1 MNDSALY
8 ELDQAS
14 VQGPLGRALAP
25 IDLVLRDR
33 AVTALVGPVGS
44 GKSTLLR
51 LLSGRTPAEGW
62 TIRGQW
68 RYRGEPLDP
77 GTRWNAPLPDV
88 AWVPQLRHAPVE
100 GFAAPEL
107 ASAWSRLEGALS
119 CGARVVLLDEPE
131 RGLPE
136 ADQRVLVERL
146 QARAKEGAVIVISH
160 DLRFTRAVADHVC
173 LLCDGE
179 LVAQQP
185 AREFF
190 ERPEEALVEQFVREG
205 TCSLPPSIP
214 GLPRHFHWLE
224 PGRLAGMGRPGLL
237 RDMDDDLFAI
247 AVAGVTMLVSLTED
261 PLPTTRLRPFGIEGR
276 HFPIRDMGIPS
287 MPDTIRL
294 CYDLQRAM
302 RRDQVVA
309 VHCLAGL
316 GRTGTILA
324 CMGVS
329 DGVGAG
335 AAIEAVRRAAP
346 GSIQTEQ
353 QAAFV
358 HEFEARR

>member
-1 MNDSALY
+1 MSDPALY

-14 VQGPLGRALAP
+14 VHGPLGRALAP

-51 LLSGRTPAEGW
+51 LLSGRAPGEGW
-62 TIRGQW
+62 SIGGSW
-68 RYRGEPLDP
+68 RYRGEPLDS
-77 GTRWNAPLPDV
+77 GARWNAPLPDV

-100 GFAAPEL
+100 DFDPRQLAA
-107 ASAWSRLEGALS
+107 AWSRLDGALS

-131 RGLPE
+131 RGLPA
-136 ADQRVLVERL
+136 ADRQALVERL
-146 QARAKEGAVIVISH
+146 RARAEEGAVIVISH
-160 DLRFTRAVADHVC
+160 DLRFTRAVADQVC

-190 ERPEEALVEQFVREG
+190 EQPEEALVEQFVREG
-205 TCSLPPSIP
+205 TCSLPAAIP

-224 PGRLAGMGRPGLL
+224 RGALAGMGRPGLL

-247 AVAGVTMLVSLTED
+247 AYAGVTLLVSLTED

-287 MPDTIRL
+287 MPETIRL
-294 CYDLQRAM
+294 CYDLQRA
-302 RRDQVVA
+302 RARGAVVA

-324 CMGVS
+324 CMAV
-329 DGVGAG
+329 VGGMGAD
-335 AAIEAVRRAAP
+335 AAIEAVRRSAP

-353 QAAFV
+353 QADFV
-358 HEFEARR
+358 REFEARR